1 MNGADVLICL
11 LMLGSTVAGLVRG
24 FVREAVSL
32 VFLVGGV
39 IAAWKLGHL
48 VDPYLGGYLAAPAV
62 RPWIG
67 RLVVFALA
75 LIAGTIIGALLGLL
89 MRTAGLGFVD
99 RMLGVLFGALRGA
112 VLVGLLAIAGEVVHL
127 NHEPWWSR
135 SKLIP
140 YGQDIGDWVRSTV
153 G

>member
-1 MNGADVLICL
+1 MNGADILICL
-11 LMLGSTVAGLVRG
+11 LILGSTVAGLVRG
-24 FVREAVSL
+24 FVREVVSL

-48 VDPYLGGYLAAPAV
+48 VEPYLGGYLAAPAV

-67 RLVVFALA
+67 RLVVFALV
-75 LIAGTIIGALLGLL
+75 LIAGSIIGALLGLL
-89 MRTAGLGFVD
+89 MRSAGLGFVD

-112 VLVGLLAIAGEVVHL
+112 VLVGLLVIVGELVHL
-127 NHEPWWSR
+127 NHESWWGR

-140 YGQDIGDWVRSTV
+140 YGQYIGGWIRSV
-153 G
+153 AG